1 MTDAITI
8 QTARLQIRPLPFQNK
23 PVQSATD
30 TSTFGL
36 FRSNDETRV
45 GTIRISPL
53 RQADVRSAQID
64 CEIDPLFGRQGYAT
78 EALPAMLTLSF
89 KTLDYQQVE
98 ATMDPDNEPAL
109 VVASRAGLPFRSS
122 VSYGPSSQQ
131 LIFVYRPSDD
141 LSPAVGFDRTAVSRL
156 RQAKQYHA
164 AKAVVAS
171 YLKQAPDDPQIHYQM
186 AWCHDNLGEEAAAV
200 PHYVVAIEQ
209 GLDAPDLQEAYVGL
223 GSTYRA
229 LGRYDDA
236 YRTLTEGLVHFPQH
250 AVLQTF
256 LALTLHN
263 LDRSADAIEQ
273 LIGTLVDT
281 TENPD
286 IQAYAR
292 ALRFYASRV
301 DETWDGN

>member
-1 MTDAITI
+1 MTAFLMLETTQLRI
-8 QTARLQIRPLPFQNK
+8 QGAVDPSGQ
-23 PVQSATD
+23 D
-30 TSTFGL
+30 TYTFKV
-36 FRSNDETRV
+36 FRADDETRL
-45 GTIRISPL
+45 GTVSVTALLCQDVRTAHVHCQINPLFL
-53 RQADVRSAQID
+53 RQ
-64 CEIDPLFGRQGYAT
+64 GHAT
-78 EALPAMLTLSF
+78 EALPVVLAFVF
-89 KTLDYQQVE
+89 KKLDFQQVE
-98 ATMDPDNEPAL
+98 ASIAPDNEPAL
-109 VVASRAGLPFRSS
+109 AAASRLGLQFRYS
-122 VSYGPSSQQ
+122 VLPDEQPHRP
-131 LIFVYRPSDD
+131 LTFVYHHPDKVSSEVNFD
-141 LSPAVGFDRTAVSRL
+141 LAAVSRL

-200 PHYVVAIEQ
+200 PHYVAAIEQ
-209 GLDAPDLQEAYVGL
+209 GLTAPDLQEAYVGL

-263 LDRSADAIEQ
+263 LDRSAEAIER

-301 DETWDGN
+301 DEIWDGN

>member
-8 QTARLQIRPLPFQNK
+8 QTARLQIRPLPFRHE
-23 PVQSATD
+23 PVRSATD

-36 FRSNDETRV
+36 FRSNDETKV
-45 GTIRISPL
+45 GTIRISPI
-53 RQADVRSAQID
+53 RQAEVRSAKID

-78 EALPAMLTLSF
+78 EAFPAMLTLSF
-89 KTLDYQQVE
+89 KTLDYQQVV
-98 ATMDPDNEPAL
+98 AMMDPDNEPAL

-131 LIFVYRPSDD
+131 LTFVYRPSDD

-171 YLKQAPDDPQIHYQM
+171 YLNQAPDDPQIHYQM

-200 PHYVVAIEQ
+200 PHYVAAIEQ
-209 GLDAPDLQEAYVGL
+209 GLAAPDLQEAYVGL

-236 YRTLTEGLVHFPQH
+236 YRTLTEGLAHFPQH

-263 LDRSADAIEQ
+263 LDRSAEAIER

-281 TENPD
+281 TGNPE
-286 IQAYAR
+286 IHAYAR

>member
-8 QTARLQIRPLPFQNK
+8 QTARLQIRPVPFQNE
-23 PVQSATD
+23 PVRSATD
-30 TSTFGL
+30 TFTFGL
-36 FRSNDETRV
+36 FRSDDETRV
-45 GTIRISPL
+45 GTIRISPI
-53 RQADVRSAQID
+53 RQADVRSAKID
-64 CEIDPLFGRQGYAT
+64 CEIDLLFRRQGYAT
-78 EALPAMLTLSF
+78 EVLPAMLTLSF
-89 KTLDYQQVE
+89 ATFDYRRVE
-98 ATMDPDNEPAL
+98 ATMNPNNEPAL
-109 VVASRAGLPFRSS
+109 VVVSRAGLPFDYS
-122 VSYGPSSQQ
+122 VLYGPSSQH
-131 LIFVYRPSDD
+131 LTFVYRPSGEP
-141 LSPAVGFDRTAVSRL
+141 SPAVEFDRTAVSRL
-156 RQAKQYHA
+156 RQAKQYQA
-164 AKAVVAS
+164 AKAFVAS
-171 YLKQAPDDPQIHYQM
+171 YLKQLPDDPMIHYQM

-200 PHYVVAIEQ
+200 PHYVAAIKL
-209 GLDAPDLQEAYVGL
+209 GLAAPDLQEAYVGL

-263 LDRSADAIEQ
+263 LDRSAEAIER

-301 DETWDGN
+301 DEIWDGN

>member
-8 QTARLQIRPLPFQNK
+8 QTARLQIRPVPFQNE
-23 PVQSATD
+23 PVRSATD
-30 TSTFGL
+30 TFTFGL
-36 FRSNDETRV
+36 FRSDDETRV
-45 GTIRISPL
+45 GTIRISPI
-53 RQADVRSAQID
+53 RQADVRSAKID
-64 CEIDPLFGRQGYAT
+64 CEIDPLFRRQGYAT
-78 EALPAMLTLSF
+78 EVLPAMLTLSF
-89 KTLDYQQVE
+89 ATFDYRRVE
-98 ATMDPDNEPAL
+98 ATMNPNNEPAL
-109 VVASRAGLPFRSS
+109 VVASRAGLPFDYS
-122 VSYGPSSQQ
+122 VLYGPSSQH
-131 LIFVYRPSDD
+131 LTFVYRPSGEP
-141 LSPAVGFDRTAVSRL
+141 SPAVEFDRTAVSRL
-156 RQAKQYHA
+156 RQAKQYQA
-164 AKAVVAS
+164 AKAFVAS
-171 YLKQAPDDPQIHYQM
+171 YLKQLPDDPMIHYQM

-200 PHYVVAIEQ
+200 PHYVAAIKL
-209 GLDAPDLQEAYVGL
+209 GLAAPDLQEAYVGL

-263 LDRSADAIEQ
+263 LDRSAEAIER

-281 TENPD
+281 TGNPE
-286 IQAYAR
+286 IHAYAR

>member
-8 QTARLQIRPLPFQNK
+8 QTARLQIRPVPFQNE
-23 PVQSATD
+23 PVRSATD
-30 TSTFGL
+30 TFTFGL
-36 FRSNDETRV
+36 FRSDDETRV
-45 GTIRISPL
+45 GTIRISPI
-53 RQADVRSAQID
+53 RQADVRSAKID
-64 CEIDPLFGRQGYAT
+64 CEIDLLFRRQGYAT
-78 EALPAMLTLSF
+78 EVLPAMLTLSF
-89 KTLDYQQVE
+89 ATFDYRRVE
-98 ATMDPDNEPAL
+98 ATMNPNNEPAL
-109 VVASRAGLPFRSS
+109 VVVSRAGLPFDYS
-122 VSYGPSSQQ
+122 VLYGPSSQH
-131 LIFVYRPSDD
+131 LTFVYRPSGEP
-141 LSPAVGFDRTAVSRL
+141 SPAVEFDRTAVSRL
-156 RQAKQYHA
+156 RQAKQYQA
-164 AKAVVAS
+164 AKAFVAS
-171 YLKQAPDDPQIHYQM
+171 YLKQLPDDPMIHYQM

-200 PHYVVAIEQ
+200 PHYVAAIKL
-209 GLDAPDLQEAYVGL
+209 GLAAPDLQEAYVGL

-263 LDRSADAIEQ
+263 LDRSAEAIER

-281 TENPD
+281 TGNPE
-286 IQAYAR
+286 IHAYAR